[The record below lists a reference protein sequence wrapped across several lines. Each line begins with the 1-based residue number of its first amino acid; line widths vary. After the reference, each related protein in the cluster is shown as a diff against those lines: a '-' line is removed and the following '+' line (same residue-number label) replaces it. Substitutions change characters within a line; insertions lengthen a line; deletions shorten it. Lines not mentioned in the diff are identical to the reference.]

1 MRISNSITCFAVV
14 LSLYGCASSKT
25 VDTASSADS
34 AAAVAEVTALM
45 QQGERLQADLL
56 AFKAYREASE
66 HYAKA
71 QRGLAGNYQQDYIL
85 DNAAEAKVHA
95 EQALALA
102 RERSG
107 NATRILQARKAA
119 LDAGLKNSEGL
130 VAVLADVDD
139 DLRDETKNF
148 ARPLSPE
155 DFSDFQKRY
164 FSLEVRAVQ
173 FRELDAVKQKIRQV
187 VRQDADDLA
196 PNTLRTAKFD
206 LSEAENLIA
215 QSPRDPGVHMPSVE
229 RAVASALLLSD
240 AMDVIMDAP
249 GTPENVAL
257 RIVKQN
263 RELDKLAKN
272 VGTLQQDLESTKSS
286 LQSTQSTL
294 METEGALAEQNREL
308 ANASTQVRFQRAM
321 DEAVRQF
328 ADDEASVYQQGNKLI
343 FRLKKINFPS
353 GTANIPAN
361 SRPLLAKVDEII
373 RSVGAELVA
382 VEGHTDSVGASELN
396 KKLSTDRAI
405 SVANYLASLA
415 GGYKIGYIGYG
426 EDRPIASNETKEGR
440 AINRRVD
447 LVVTAKP

>member
-1 MRISNSITCFAVV
+1 MRISNSIFCFAVA

-25 VDTASSADS
+25 ADMASADDT

-45 QQGERLQADLL
+45 QQGERVQADLL
-56 AFKAYREASE
+56 AFKAYRKASE
-66 HYAKA
+66 HYRKA
-71 QRGLAGNYQQDYIL
+71 QRGLAGNYQPDYIL
-85 DNAAEAKVHA
+85 ENAAEAKIHA
-95 EQALALA
+95 EQMLALA
-102 RERSG
+102 KERTP
-107 NATRILQARKAA
+107 NATRILQSRKAA
-119 LDAGLKNSEGL
+119 LDAGLKNSDGL
-130 VAVLADVDD
+130 VAVLMDVDD

-148 ARPLSPE
+148 ARVLDPE

-164 FSLEVRAVQ
+164 FTLEVEAVQ
-173 FRELDAVKQKIRQV
+173 FRELDAVKQQIRQAAA
-187 VRQDADDLA
+187 RDADDLT
-196 PNTLRTAKFD
+196 PQTLRAARFD
-206 LSEAENLIA
+206 VNEAENLIA
-215 QSPRDPGVHMPSVE
+215 QSPRDPGVHMPSVT
-229 RAVASALLLSD
+229 RAIASVTLLSD
-240 AMDVIMDAP
+240 TMDVILDAP

-263 RELDKLAKN
+263 RELDKLSKN
-272 VGTLQQDLESTKSS
+272 VGTLQQDLESTKSN

-373 RSVGAELVA
+373 RALGAELVA

-396 KKLSTDRAI
+396 EKLSTDRAV

-415 GGYKIGYIGYG
+415 GGYKIGFIGYG
-426 EDRPIASNETKEGR
+426 ESRPIASNETTEGR